1 MNDAL
6 GEAQH
11 RSRQEQDAAPGQQR
25 GADDV
30 SPRPPECHEQC
41 DAEEDD
47 GRGDQPGD
55 LSTELGVEESIPTR
69 QPPTRPERAEAT
81 DATGFVAC
89 QPAKTVVS
97 KYQAQQVVVLRPT
110 DIRARGAW

>member
-25 GADDV
+25 GTDDV
-30 SPRPPECHEQC
+30 RPRPTECHEQC

-55 LSTELGVEESIPTR
+55 LSPELGVEESIPAR
-69 QPPTRPERAEAT
+69 QPPTRPERAEPTNAPR
-81 DATGFVAC
+81 FVAS
-89 QPAKTVVS
+89 QSAKTVVS
-97 KYQAQQVVVLRPT
+97 KYQAQQVVVLR
-110 DIRARGAW
+110 